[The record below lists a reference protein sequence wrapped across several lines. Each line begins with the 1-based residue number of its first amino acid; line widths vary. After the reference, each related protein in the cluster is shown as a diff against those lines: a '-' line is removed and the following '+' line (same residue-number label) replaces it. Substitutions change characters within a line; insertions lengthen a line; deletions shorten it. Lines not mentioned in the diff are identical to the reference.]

1 MKHKTYA
8 LINSLNSERKKN
20 LRFKLFKIIR
30 KLNVWKSVEQEEKG
44 PKKNKGVSLTGKK
57 NQEPK

>member
-20 LRFKLFKIIR
+20 LRFKFFKIIR
-30 KLNVWKSVEQEEKG
+30 GLKMWKGVEQGEKREILKSV
-44 PKKNKGVSLTGKK
+44 SLRRR
-57 NQEPK
+57 